1 MFSFVFDREYR
12 GRPWP
17 NLAPDQDVSQGYY
30 KIGSSYPWT
39 VPLRLLYYMQ
49 DHGHACHVTYV
60 GQPIP
65 PGSYYPVGLG
75 WFSFDIDYFDLMSQ
89 SVLELIKSGHMK
101 VLFYYHEGDNPVIE
115 KQRLDHLC
123 RIHDLPATCYR
134 FVSGNSRADELD
146 NFVYFADHELWHWRN
161 LAGNVCE
168 YHERPRTRNFTSL
181 SRTHK
186 WWRATVQSKLHQLGW
201 LDQSYWSYNHV
212 NIDDQPQ
219 HNPIELCQL
228 PELESYID
236 SFLTGA
242 PYVCDNLGAEQHNNH
257 RTLVREHFDNSYCNI
272 VLETLYDA
280 EQSQGCFI
288 TEKTFKPIAH
298 AQPFVI
304 FGTVGSL
311 AELKKLGYRTFD
323 HVIDN
328 SYDQEIDNTKRF
340 IKTLNAIEQI
350 LRQDLHE
357 WYITCKSDLE
367 HNQALFVQN
376 KQQRLI
382 ELEKKLES
390 K

>member
-1 MFSFVFDREYR
+1 
-12 GRPWP
+12 
-17 NLAPDQDVSQGYY
+17 
-30 KIGSSYPWT
+30 
-39 VPLRLLYYMQ
+39 
-49 DHGHACHVTYV
+49 
-60 GQPIP
+60 
-65 PGSYYPVGLG
+65 
-75 WFSFDIDYFDLMSQ
+75 
-89 SVLELIKSGHMK
+89 
-101 VLFYYHEGDNPVIE
+101 
-115 KQRLDHLC
+115 
-123 RIHDLPATCYR
+123 
-134 FVSGNSRADELD
+134 
-146 NFVYFADHELWHWRN
+146 
-161 LAGNVCE
+161 
-168 YHERPRTRNFTSL
+168 
-181 SRTHK
+181 
-186 WWRATVQSKLHQLGW
+186 VQSKLHQLGW

-236 SFLTGA
+236 SFLSGA

-323 HVIDN
+323 HAIDN